1 MREDG
6 MNDISVDPF
15 LSNAQVDVELP
26 EEGHMEDNYDILD
39 SASETE
45 EMDDDFKVV
54 A

>member
-1 MREDG
+1 

-26 EEGHMEDNYDILD
+26 DENPMEDNYDILG

-45 EMDDDFKVV
+45 EMDDDFKV
-54 A
+54 AA